1 MREEKRA
8 GRSRVDSF
16 HRERNRESLN
26 HYLEK
31 IRREK
36 AMKRSHARRVQDH
49 EEKLRELSKTV
60 EFKKSYLQEVQN
72 EIFKYR
78 TDLRSIV
85 ATPARSRK
93 NTESNKSDSR
103 VLGDYS
109 ELLKGRDLEG

>member
-1 MREEKRA
+1 MNSLLYDAADPEKEFSVEDQQ
-8 GRSRVDSF
+8 GTDYS
-16 HRERNRESLN
+16 N
-26 HYLEK
+26 YLE
-31 IRREK
+31 
-36 AMKRSHARRVQDH
+36 ST

-109 ELLKGRDLEG
+109 VLLKGRDLEG